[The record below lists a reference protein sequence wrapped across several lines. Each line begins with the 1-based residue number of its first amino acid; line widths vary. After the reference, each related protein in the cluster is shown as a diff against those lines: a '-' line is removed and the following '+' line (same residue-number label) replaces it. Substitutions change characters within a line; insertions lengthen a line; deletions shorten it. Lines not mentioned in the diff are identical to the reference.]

1 MSCHALPMSEPNIHL
16 SWHGPD
22 GAVAV
27 ITMDEGE
34 NRFDLEVVRHWHRL
48 IDEVAATEGPLALIT
63 TGTDKFYSNGL
74 NLDWLMANPDDS
86 REFLHE
92 LNRLWGRIL
101 GLDCHTTAV
110 VNGHC
115 FGAGALLTS
124 AHDRITMRADRGYW
138 CMPELDLGLPVSEKM
153 AQLLLARLPRTAIAR
168 ALDTAHR
175 FTGPEA
181 LAAGIADEIGP
192 AEGLLDAAV
201 AHSAMLATKSREV
214 IAIHKQMLFGDTIA
228 ALGGPTAR

>member
-1 MSCHALPMSEPNIHL
+1 MSEPNIDL

-22 GAVAV
+22 GIVAV

-34 NRFDLEVVRHWHRL
+34 NRFDLEVVQLWHRL
-48 IDEVAATEGPLALIT
+48 IDEVAAKEGPLALVT
-63 TGTDKFYSNGL
+63 TGTGKFYSNGL
-74 NLDWLMANPDDS
+74 NLDWLAANREQA

-92 LNRLWGRIL
+92 LNRLWGRVL
-101 GLDCHTTAV
+101 GLDCHTTAA

-138 CMPELDLGLPVSEKM
+138 CMPELDLGMPVSEKM
-153 AQLLLARLPRTAIAR
+153 AQLLMTRLPRTAIAR
-168 ALDTAHR
+168 ALNTAHR
-175 FTGPEA
+175 FTGPDA

-192 AEGLLDAAV
+192 ADELLEAAIAHAAV
-201 AHSAMLATKSREV
+201 LATKSRET
-214 IAIHKQMLFGDTIA
+214 IAIHKQMLFGETIR
-228 ALGGPTAR
+228 ALSGPSAG

>member
-1 MSCHALPMSEPNIHL
+1 MSTPDIEL
-16 SWHGPD
+16 SWQGPD
-22 GAVAV
+22 GIVAV
-27 ITMDEGE
+27 ITMNSGE
-34 NRFDLEVVRHWHRL
+34 NRFDLDVVREWHGL
-48 IDEVAATEGPLALIT
+48 IDQVAAKEGPLALIT

-74 NLDWLMANPDDS
+74 QLEWLLANPDLA

-124 AHDRITMRADRGYW
+124 AHDRITMRSDRGYW

-153 AQLLLARLPRTAIAR
+153 AQLLLTRLPRTAIAR
-168 ALDTAHR
+168 ALNTAHR

-181 LAAGIADEIGP
+181 LAAGIADEILS
-192 AEGLLDAAV
+192 ADELLAATI
-201 AHSAMLATKSREV
+201 AHSAVMATKSRE
-214 IAIHKQMLFGDTIA
+214 TIA
-228 ALGGPTAR
+228 THKLMLYGTTIHSLTEGN

>member
-1 MSCHALPMSEPNIHL
+1 MSERTIDL

-22 GAVAV
+22 GIVAV

-34 NRFDLEVVRHWHRL
+34 NRFDLEVVQHWHRL
-48 IDEVAATEGPLALIT
+48 IDVVAAKEGPLALVT
-63 TGTDKFYSNGL
+63 AGTGKFYSNGL
-74 NLDWLMANPDDS
+74 NLDWLAANREQA

-101 GLDCHTTAV
+101 GLDCHTTAA

-124 AHDRITMRADRGYW
+124 AHDRITMRSDRGYW
-138 CMPELDLGLPVSEKM
+138 CMPELDLGMPVSEKM

-168 ALDTAHR
+168 ALNTAHR
-175 FTGPEA
+175 FTGPDA
-181 LAAGIADEIGP
+181 LAAGIVDEILPADE
-192 AEGLLDAAV
+192 LLDATIAQAGV
-201 AHSAMLATKSREV
+201 LATKSRET
-214 IAIHKQMLFGDTIA
+214 IAIHKQMLYGDTIR
-228 ALGGPTAR
+228 ALSGPSAG

>member
-1 MSCHALPMSEPNIHL
+1 MSCHALPMSVTGIEL
-16 SWHGPD
+16 SWQGPD
-22 GAVAV
+22 GTVAV
-27 ITMDEGE
+27 ITMDAGE
-34 NRFDLEVVRHWHRL
+34 NRFDLDVVRHWHGL
-48 IDEVAATEGPLALIT
+48 IDQVISKEGPLALVT
-63 TGTDKFYSNGL
+63 TGTGKFYSNGL
-74 NLDWLMANPDDS
+74 NLDWLMANPDHA

-124 AHDRITMRADRGYW
+124 AHDRITMRSDRGYW

-153 AQLLLARLPRTAIAR
+153 AQLLLTRLPRTAIAR
-168 ALDTAHR
+168 ALNTAHR

-181 LAAGIADEIGP
+181 LDAGIADEVLS
-192 AEGLLDAAV
+192 EDELLAASI
-201 AHSAMLATKSREV
+201 AHSGVLASKSREV
-214 IAIHKQMLFGDTIA
+214 IGIHKQMLYGDTIRS
-228 ALGGPTAR
+228 LTGD